1 MPTLGLE
8 THIVDREVY
17 ENSIRRFRDD
27 GIVLPRFSELADPRS
42 IPEEIRGRLADVD
55 PDSPHP
61 LNLFRIN
68 WYNPVHNGRFRM
80 APDFIELP
88 SSLTGVEARIAVLPA
103 DMPRNSV
110 PRQTAPPR
118 LRGKLR
124 VLH

>member
-8 THIVDREVY
+8 TQIADPEVY
-17 ENSIRRFRDD
+17 ANSIRRFRDD

-42 IPEEIRGRLADVD
+42 IPEEIRNRLGDID

-80 APDFIELP
+80 AP
-88 SSLTGVEARIAVLPA
+88 SSSSYPHR
-103 DMPRNSV
+103 
-110 PRQTAPPR
+110 
-118 LRGKLR
+118 
-124 VLH
+124 